1 MTDADLKEVLTY
13 ALGGSAPER
22 FLDHLIAHR
31 DAWDGEFWQRLEA
44 FAYELRPELAVWE
57 LEVSACGQ
65 LRERR
70 VPLLSRENRR

>member
-1 MTDADLKEVLTY
+1 VTEADLKEVLTY

-22 FLDHLIAHR
+22 FLDHLIAR
-31 DAWDGEFWQRLEA
+31 CDLWDGEFWRQLEA

-57 LEVSACGQ
+57 LEVSAGGQ

-70 VPLLSRENRR
+70 VPLLRRG